1 MSQNLIKLISITSQ
15 NLEEQWCM
23 APQRRRVL
31 GREMIYLSREK
42 CKYLTL
48 RKHENTEVILP
59 C

>member
-1 MSQNLIKLISITSQ
+1 
-15 NLEEQWCM
+15 M